1 MVCVRYIVLIA
12 VVSIESAVSLID
24 GSFALMAI
32 PTMVSAILLA
42 PRVLEAA
49 KIYFA
54 KLDADD
60 DTPKSDGTLDQQP
73 V

>member
-1 MVCVRYIVLIA
+1 
-12 VVSIESAVSLID
+12 
-24 GSFALMAI
+24 MAI

>member
-1 MVCVRYIVLIA
+1 MSSTGNVWGSVPALG
-12 VVSIESAVSLID
+12 SLID

-54 KLDADD
+54 KLDAGD
-60 DTPKSDGTLDQQP
+60 DTPKSGSTLGQQP